1 MENFAERL
9 GKVPVLII
17 RFGNTLSQEEIP
29 YFRGA
34 IINAV
39 GKDDSLLFHNHEGEK
54 VRYAYPLIQY
64 KRIGGKAAIVCV
76 GGGTEE
82 IGKFFAAC
90 AMEVQFG
97 KRPVKL
103 EVESVKADKT
113 LVQVWDDMFTY
124 RIHKWLPLN
133 QEHYEVF
140 QEKESLAE
148 KYAFLESILTGNI
161 LSFGKGVGVTFDKQI
176 VCKITEMLDQRLLTY
191 KGVKMMSFDVEF
203 KSNVSLP
210 DFVGLGKGV
219 SLGMGTVKRMK
230 SKEK

>member
-1 MENFAERL
+1 MKNSAARPEH
-9 GKVPVLII
+9 VPVLTIS
-17 RFGNTLSQEEIP
+17 FANALSQEEIP

-34 IINAV
+34 IIKAV
-39 GKDDSLLFHNHEGEK
+39 GAEDSLLFHNHEGEK

-64 KRIGGKAAIVCV
+64 KRIGGRAAIVCI
-76 GGGTEE
+76 GDGTAAV
-82 IGKFFAAC
+82 GKFFSSC
-90 AMEVQFG
+90 NYDVQIG

-103 EVESVKADKT
+103 EIESVKADKT
-113 LVQVWDDMFTY
+113 LVQVWDDMFAY

-140 QEKESLAE
+140 QQKESLAE

-176 VCKITEMLDQRLLTY
+176 VCKITDVLNQRLLTY
-191 KGVKMMSFDVEF
+191 KGVKMMAFDAEF

-219 SLGMGTVKRMK
+219 SLGMGSVVKW
-230 SKEK
+230 EKR

>member
-1 MENFAERL
+1 MENSVQNM
-9 GKVPVLII
+9 GHIPVLTI
-17 RFGNTLSQEEIP
+17 RFANMLTQEEIP

-39 GKDDSLLFHNHEGEK
+39 GKEDSLLFHNHVGEK

-64 KRIGGKAAIVCV
+64 KRIGGKAAIVCI
-76 GGGTEE
+76 GEGTEAV
-82 IGKFFAAC
+82 GKFFSAC
-90 AMEVQFG
+90 NLDVQIG

-113 LVQVWDDMFTY
+113 LLQVWEDMFAY

-140 QEKESLAE
+140 QKKESLAD
-148 KYAFLESILTGNI
+148 KFSFLESILTGNI
-161 LSFGKGVGVTFDKQI
+161 LSFGKGVGVTFEKQI
-176 VCKITEMLDQRLLTY
+176 VCKITDVLNQRLLTY
-191 KGVKMMSFDVEF
+191 KGVKMMAFDAEF